1 MGFVSHVQINENKKN
16 FTTKIMNSMLV
27 IFLLKKNNRVFRVL
41 QSLGLILHIHK
52 FRFSKVTQNKQMKKQ
67 FLTISQR
74 SIKDFQSCNLKK
86 NIYILVYCLFEEE
99 TCMIFHNLE
108 ETITLIHKIM

>member
-1 MGFVSHVQINENKKN
+1 
-16 FTTKIMNSMLV
+16 
-27 IFLLKKNNRVFRVL
+27 
-41 QSLGLILHIHK
+41 
-52 FRFSKVTQNKQMKKQ
+52 MKKQ

-74 SIKDFQSCNLKK
+74 TIKDFQSCNLKK
-86 NIYILVYCLFEEE
+86 KNILVYCLFEEE